1 MTSVVIARCH
11 ATKFMHFIILADFG
25 KWFLVD
31 LPLFSNDGKWTGNQI
46 PGPSLFPLAKTV
58 AMHVA
63 HGLGGGMKAAYT
75 PIFLKFTFLCLDTHA

>member
-31 LPLFSNDGKWTGNQI
+31 LPLFSNGGKWTGNQI

-58 AMHVA
+58 AMHLA